1 MRLKSL
7 KVFGFKTFAEATA
20 LDFVDGT
27 TAVVGPNGSGK
38 SNLVDAIRWVLG
50 EQSSRSLRSQKMED
64 VIFAGNNL
72 RKPLG
77 MAEVSLTFDNH
88 DHALPLAFNEVQI
101 TRRAYRAGESEF
113 FINREHVRLRDVHEL
128 LMGTGL
134 GPGSYAIVSQGQ
146 IDAILSSKPT
156 ERRAL
161 FEETAGI
168 GKFLARKHE
177 ALRRLDATEQN
188 AIRVNDLIAELE
200 RRAPELD
207 LQVRRAKR
215 YRKVTARV
223 RDLEILSFLRA
234 SSSRRTERERVAT
247 ELQQHEDKQAA
258 AAARAAQLG
267 AELSALRESLYTL
280 ELALDTHRAES
291 QGARAEA
298 ARIEADLAAA
308 VARRDGLE
316 RQSSAVVADRDR
328 VETERVALRDQIAGL
343 EERLA
348 PLLAQTDGS
357 RERELAAASAV
368 ADARGALDHL
378 YQELRAVEA
387 LAAERA
393 ANEAERRA
401 QIHSARAD
409 IDRLEQEHRAAL
421 TERDL
426 HQRQAAE
433 ARGKIGE
440 REALIVRYETEA
452 VAQRERARVARER
465 GEVATSRVAE
475 LQGRHRE
482 IAAELAGAESR
493 LHTIEELEAALE
505 GHAHG
510 TRAVVEA
517 SQRGRLHGLHG
528 VVSNL
533 ISTDERYARALDV
546 AFGAG
551 LSNIIAAT
559 SEDAE
564 AAVAYLR
571 ERELGRAT
579 FLPLD
584 TLAQREGRELGQL
597 RDRPG
602 VIGYAHTLVRA
613 EPKYRGIVAFL
624 VGRIL
629 VVDELRTGIGLTRGG
644 FRDSV
649 VTLEGDQIMGG
660 GAITGGRF
668 RKERSI
674 LARRAQAE
682 TLKERIPQLRAE
694 LEAIERDGAL
704 AKAELDAA
712 AAERDEATKLANDA
726 EVALRDVRTQRQG
739 LAADIERLDAAAGA
753 SAARIAALGSTR
765 EEVQSRLHAL
775 ERVADDH
782 VDLSAQRAALE
793 TSLAAAR
800 ERIAVVEAEQTDVVA
815 AASAL
820 REQIAALSAERDG
833 SFTRLGLL
841 DADAERAGAARETM
855 LRELDALRGRA
866 AELQLTL
873 ATARERVATV
883 DGVVEAA
890 RRDREATADQAH
902 QREAD
907 ERIAQAQDRDA
918 TAAGESGRRRL
929 AEIDAEL
936 GMLQQTFAQNPAG
949 DDELADVLARFA
961 DEPDSVADDLP
972 RLREELIRLQANVN
986 LNAETD
992 REELTERE
1000 RFLREQ
1006 MDDLHKARETL
1017 LATIAEIE
1025 TSCQVQFNE
1034 TFDLVKAKF
1043 SDVFG
1048 ELFPGGKAEMWQT
1061 DPDNLS
1067 ETGIEI
1073 AVQPPGKKMTN
1084 LAALSGGERA
1094 MTASALIFALIAVK
1108 PSPFYLLD
1116 EVDAALDDANVE
1128 RLSTKIRDVSIDAQ
1142 MLIVTHNKKT
1152 MELAQRM
1159 YGVTMQEPGVSSIVS
1174 VTLDE
1179 RPIAPPPLEEL
1190 REPAAVG

>member
-1 MRLKSL
+1 VRLKSL
-7 KVFGFKTFAEATA
+7 KVFGFKTFAEATT

-50 EQSSRSLRSQKMED
+50 EQSTRSLRSQRMED
-64 VIFAGNNL
+64 VIFAGNNT

-77 MAEVSLTFDNH
+77 MVEVSLTFDNH
-88 DHALPLAFNEVQI
+88 EHQLKLDFEEVQI
-101 TRRAYRAGESEF
+101 TRRAYRVGESEF
-113 FINREHVRLRDVHEL
+113 YINREPVRLRDVHDL

-146 IDAILSSKPT
+146 IDAVLSSKPT

-168 GKFLARKHE
+168 GRFLARKHE
-177 ALRRLDATEQN
+177 ALRRLEATEQN

-200 RRAPELD
+200 RRIPELET
-207 LQVRRAKR
+207 QVRRAKR
-215 YRKVTARV
+215 FRRVTARV
-223 RDLEILSFLRA
+223 RDLEILTFLRA
-234 SSSRRTERERVAT
+234 SSSRRAERESVAA
-247 ELQQHEDKQAA
+247 ELAQHEDRRAE
-258 AAARAAQLG
+258 AAARAARLGAQLG
-267 AELSALRESLYTL
+267 TLREKLYTL
-280 ELALDTHRAES
+280 ELELDQHRADS
-291 QGARAEA
+291 QAARTEL

-316 RQSSAVVADRDR
+316 RQSSAVIADRER
-328 VETERVALRDQIAGL
+328 VESERVLLRDAIAVL

-348 PLLAQTDGS
+348 PLAAQTEGS
-357 RERELAAASAV
+357 RERELAASTAV
-368 ADARGALDHL
+368 GDARGALDAV

-401 QIHSARAD
+401 QIHSARTE
-409 IDRLEQEHRAAL
+409 IERLEREHAAAL
-421 TERDL
+421 TERDA
-426 HQRQAAE
+426 HGAAVDE
-433 ARGKIGE
+433 ARARFGE
-440 REALIVRYETEA
+440 RERLIARYEAEA
-452 VAQRERARVARER
+452 AAQRERARVAREH
-465 GEVATSRVAE
+465 GESASARVGE
-475 LQGRHRE
+475 LQRRHRE
-482 IAAELAGAESR
+482 IASEIAGAESR

-517 SQRGRLHGLHG
+517 SQRGELGGLHG

-546 AFGAG
+546 AFGPG
-551 LSNIIAAT
+551 LSNVIAER

-571 ERELGRAT
+571 ARELGRAT

-584 TLAQREGRELGQL
+584 TLAQREGRDLGNL
-597 RDRPG
+597 RGRAG

-613 EPKYRGIVAFL
+613 EPRYRGIVAFL

-629 VVDELRTGIGLTRGG
+629 VVDELRTGIQLTRAEG
-644 FRDSV
+644 FRDSI

-660 GAITGGRF
+660 GAISGGRF

-682 TLKERIPQLRAE
+682 TLKERLPQLRAQ
-694 LEAIERDGAL
+694 LETIEREGAG
-704 AKAELDAA
+704 AKAQLDAA
-712 AAERDEATKLANDA
+712 TVEHDEATQLANDA
-726 EVALRDVRTQRQG
+726 EVALQDVRTQLQG
-739 LAADIERLDAAAGA
+739 LVVEIERIDAALAANGA
-753 SAARIAALGSTR
+753 RMRALTGSR
-765 EEVQSRLHAL
+765 DDVVSRLHAL

-782 VDLSAQRAALE
+782 VDLAEQRATLE
-793 TSLAAAR
+793 GTLAAAR
-800 ERIAVVEAEQTDVVA
+800 ARIAAVEAGQSEVVA

-833 SFTRLGLL
+833 TVTRLGLL

-855 LRELDALRGRA
+855 LRELEALRARA
-866 AELQLTL
+866 VELEASLG
-873 ATARERVATV
+873 TARERVAAV
-883 DGVVEAA
+883 DAEVDAG
-890 RRDREATADQAH
+890 RKQREATADEAA

-907 ERIAQAQDRDA
+907 ERAAQSEDREA
-918 TAAGESGRRRL
+918 GTAGEAGRRRL

-936 GMLQQTFAQNPAG
+936 GMLQQNFAQNPAT
-949 DDELADVLARFA
+949 DAEQRDVLDRYAA
-961 DEPDSVADDLP
+961 EAAEIVDELP
-972 RLREELIRLQANVN
+972 RLREELVRLQANVN
-986 LNAETD
+986 LNAEAD
-992 REELTERE
+992 RDELTERE

-1025 TSCQVQFNE
+1025 VSCQVQFNE
-1034 TFDLVKAKF
+1034 TFDAVKAKF
-1043 SDVFG
+1043 SEMFV
-1048 ELFPGGKAEMWQT
+1048 ELFPGGRAEMWQT
-1061 DPDNLS
+1061 NPDNLS
-1067 ETGIEI
+1067 ETGIEL
-1073 AVQPPGKKMTN
+1073 AVQPPGKKMTA

-1128 RLSTKIRDVSIDAQ
+1128 RLSTKIRNVSATSQ

-1174 VTLDE
+1174 VTLDD
-1179 RPIAPPPLEEL
+1179 RPVAPPQIEPQ
-1190 REPAAVG
+1190 REPAVI